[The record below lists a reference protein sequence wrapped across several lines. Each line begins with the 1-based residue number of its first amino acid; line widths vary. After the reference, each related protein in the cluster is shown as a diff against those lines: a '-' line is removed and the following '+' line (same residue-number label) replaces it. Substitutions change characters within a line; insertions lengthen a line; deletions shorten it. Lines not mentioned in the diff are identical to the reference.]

1 MHSLVRA
8 SIDRTVKLLIV
19 VFFTFSEHLNDN
31 KTSGD
36 NISYEVEY
44 TRMEKVSNAM
54 DNIYIGF
61 CKTLWSIPRQ
71 ALNHYETFCALRS
84 GRL

>member
-36 NISYEVEY
+36 NISYEVEN

-54 DNIYIGF
+54 DNIGF
-61 CKTLWSIPRQ
+61 SKTLWSIPRQ
-71 ALNHYETFCALRS
+71 ALNHYEIFCALRS
-84 GRL
+84 GWL